1 MLSTLRSLLYHKNEL
16 ISISTSTKQL
26 SSRNCL
32 NIDSILSTELPS
44 LVAHVQAK
52 VQLLTKYVLIFP
64 KPAFMSWWSVPTLVA
79 HGGGL
84 SDFPRYGSK
93 ERMKFQ
99 LDLMKLKIYFEDY
112 IAQLAEMSRKPTIVL
127 CDRGLVDCAAYMT
140 KEEYQALLDE
150 QGWTW
155 SQLRDK
161 RYDSVIFMNTAAKGA

>member
-1 MLSTLRSLLYHKNEL
+1 M
-16 ISISTSTKQL
+16 
-26 SSRNCL
+26 
-32 NIDSILSTELPS
+32 
-44 LVAHVQAK
+44 
-52 VQLLTKYVLIFP
+52 
-64 KPAFMSWWSVPTLVA
+64 PTLVA

-112 IAQLAEMSRKPTIVL
+112 IAQLAEMSKKPTIVL

-161 RYDSVIFMNTAAKGA
+161 RYDSVIFMNTAAKGAEEYYTLANNSARTETAEEARALDNRTLNAWIGHPYMAICPNIKGKPFAYKVDLAIKAVQKTIGL